1 MPPIAV
7 TKMHGTFND
16 FIVVDARTQPLDDPA
31 SFTRAVCER
40 RGGIGADGVLLVLPS
55 RTADARMRVI
65 NADGSE
71 AEMCGNGVR
80 CVARYLSERGEGD
93 SLRIETLAGIIACD
107 VLQKGDAYVVRVD
120 VGVPSV
126 ESPSDS
132 PDDGIAVSLGN
143 PHVVLFR
150 ADAQSFDL
158 AAAARK
164 MPDTNVHV
172 AQVIDRHLLVVRH
185 FERGAGFTLA
195 CGTGAVAS
203 AAAAIRRGFCDSPV
217 DVRVPGGTLRVDW
230 DGAGDAFLTGEA
242 VRVFDTEVDT
252 LHATPA

>member
-1 MPPIAV
+1 MPSIAV
-7 TKMHGTFND
+7 TKMHGAFND
-16 FIVVDARTQPLDDPA
+16 FVVVDARTQPLDDPA
-31 SFTRAVCER
+31 SFARAVCDR

-55 RTADARMRVI
+55 RAADARMRVI

-93 SLRIETLAGIIACD
+93 SLRVETLAGIIICD

-126 ESPSDS
+126 EPRADL
-132 PDDGIAVSLGN
+132 PGDAAAVSLGN

-150 ADAQSFDL
+150 TDAQSFDL
-158 AAAARK
+158 GEAAHRF
-164 MPDTNVHV
+164 PNTNVHV
-172 AQVIDRHLLVVRH
+172 AQVVNRHLLVVRH

-195 CGTGAVAS
+195 CGTGAVAC
-203 AAAAIRRGFCDSPV
+203 AAAAIRRGLCDSPI

-242 VRVFDTEVDT
+242 VRVFDTVVDT
-252 LHATPA
+252 VHAIPA